1 MSALEVRLGS
11 VRVGILERFNDWDYR
26 FSFDESWLRMA
37 DAPVLGQL
45 FEDRKPG
52 DIESTGNLI
61 CWFDHL
67 LPQGPLRRA
76 VAKQARCDEDDEF
89 NLLQLLGEDL
99 PGAVILTPCLPR
111 LSREAGVSRVQAPH
125 TAEGLL
131 RSSLAGAQY
140 KLSVREGERG
150 LTLPVQGQTGSYIAK
165 FHDPLHKE
173 LPRVEL
179 ATMLWARA
187 SGLSVPPC
195 RQARAEEFVELP
207 DGTPIGDGTVF
218 LIERFDR
225 LPGGERVHIEDL
237 GQVLDRPPG
246 DPGQFTG
253 RYEHIAAVLAQ
264 LAPDDLRP
272 FCERLVFCVLCGN
285 TDAHLKNWSL
295 IYPDK
300 RHPRLSPAYD
310 LIASILYVPPL
321 GDGLALDLGGSR
333 RFEDVRVE
341 SFRLLAEVADRPFD
355 EVAGWVRQAAERVR
369 EAWHEHAAELPY
381 RSKERARIDEHM
393 ARVPLATASP
403 SS

>member
-11 VRVGILERFNDWDYR
+11 VRVGILECFNDWDYR
-26 FSFDESWLRMA
+26 FSFDDSWLRTT

-89 NLLQLLGEDL
+89 DLLQILGEDL
-99 PGAVILTPCLPR
+99 PGAVVLVPCLPR
-111 LSREAGVSRVQAPH
+111 LSRDSSVSRVQAPP

-131 RSSLAGAQY
+131 HSSLAGAQY

-187 SGLSVPPC
+187 SGISVPPC
-195 RQARAEEFVELP
+195 RQARIEEFIELP

-246 DPGQFTG
+246 DPQYTG

-272 FCERLVFCVLCGN
+272 YCERLVFCVLCGN

-295 IYPDK
+295 I
-300 RHPRLSPAYD
+300 
-310 LIASILYVPPL
+310 
-321 GDGLALDLGGSR
+321 
-333 RFEDVRVE
+333 
-341 SFRLLAEVADRPFD
+341 
-355 EVAGWVRQAAERVR
+355 
-369 EAWHEHAAELPY
+369 
-381 RSKERARIDEHM
+381 
-393 ARVPLATASP
+393 
-403 SS
+403 